1 MVEKNDFILWRFSLE
16 TAMPLLIDA
25 VDVEV
30 ECNADLW
37 SHDRLTIAFPDEG
50 ARKRFDR
57 QFPAQ

>member
-1 MVEKNDFILWRFSLE
+1 
-16 TAMPLLIDA
+16 MPLLIDA
-25 VDVEV
+25 VDVEI